1 MKILIACE
9 FSGIVRDAFL
19 RRGHYAVS
27 CDLLP
32 SESDYGIHEQR
43 DVLEILD
50 RDWDMMIA
58 FPPCQYL
65 CNSGIR
71 WLYHGG
77 RKENGRDLA
86 RWNNMHK
93 GATFFNA
100 LLNSQIK
107 RVAVEIQGCIVMQK
121 NLFVNVTRL
130 YNLIY
135 LAMVKLKRHGYGCE
149 T

>member
-107 RVAVEIQGCIVMQK
+107 RVAVENSRMHCYAEKLIRKRDQVITT
-121 NLFVNVTRL
+121 LF
-130 YNLIY
+130 IWPW
-135 LAMVKLKRHGYGCE
+135 
-149 T
+149 